1 MWAQVKNGQV
11 LKIFNQAQAF
21 KIGDYQY
28 SSGVFSKWSKS
39 ELAEIGI
46 YPVQQDRTNYKNT
59 EYYKNTMHTYSFDA
73 DNNVVKMTWGTATAH
88 SLTDVNETDENG
100 NAVLD
105 GEGNQ
110 VVNEGLKTIK
120 KKQIND
126 EARNILNETDWYVI
140 KASEVSDYTLPT
152 NIANFRAAVRT
163 KCNAMQTQ
171 IDNASDVDALQ
182 TLYEYTNTGTEDD
195 PDMTRPLGE
204 FPKLE
209 DF

>member
-1 MWAQVKNGQV
+1 MWAQVKNEQV
-11 LKIFNQAQAF
+11 IEIYNGAKAI

-28 SSGVFSKWSKS
+28 PSGIFSKWSKS
-39 ELAEIGI
+39 ELAEIGV
-46 YPVQQDRTNYKNT
+46 YPVQQDRTNFKNN
-59 EYYKNTMHTYSFDA
+59 EFYRNTNHSYSFDA

-88 SLTDVNETDENG
+88 SLTDVNATDEDG

-105 GEGNQ
+105 SEGNQ
-110 VVNEGLKTIK
+110 VVYEGLKTVK
-120 KKQIND
+120 KKKIND
-126 EARNILNETDWYVI
+126 QARNILNETDWYVI
-140 KASEVSDYTLPT
+140 KASEVSDYTIPT

-171 IDNASDVDALQ
+171 IDNASDADALQ
-182 TLYEYTNTGTEDD
+182 TLFTYTNTGTEDD
-195 PDMTRPLGE
+195 PNMTRPLGE

>member
-11 LKIFNQAQAF
+11 IKIFNGAQAF

-28 SSGVFSKWSKS
+28 PSNVFSKWSKS
-39 ELAEIGI
+39 QLAEIGV
-46 YPVQQDRTNYKNT
+46 YSVQQDKTNYKNT
-59 EYYKNTMHTYSFDA
+59 EYHKNTMHTYTVA
-73 DNNVVKMTWGTATAH
+73 DICRAPAMTWGKATAH
-88 SLTDVNETDENG
+88 SLVDVEVKDEDGKN
-100 NAVLD
+100 VLD
-105 GEGNQ
+105 ADGNKLI
-110 VVNEGLKTIK
+110 NEGLKTVK

-126 EARNILNETDWYVI
+126 EAQSILNNTDWYVI

-152 NIANFRAAVRT
+152 NIAKFRAAVRT

-171 IDNASDVDALQ
+171 IDNANDVDALK
-182 TLYEYTNTGTEDD
+182 TLYEYTNTGTEEN

>member
-11 LKIFNQAQAF
+11 IKIFNGAQAF

-28 SSGVFSKWSKS
+28 PSNVLSKWSKS
-39 ELAEIGI
+39 QLAEIGI
-46 YPVQQDRTNYKNT
+46 YPVQQDRTNYKSK
-59 EYYKNTMHTYSFDA
+59 EYHKNTTHTYTVD
-73 DNNVVKMTWGTATAH
+73 DKNKVVKMTWGKATPH
-88 SLTDVNETDENG
+88 SLVDVEVKDKDGKNL
-100 NAVLD
+100 LD
-105 GEGNQ
+105 GEGNKIVSQ
-110 VVNEGLKTIK
+110 GLKTIK
-120 KKQIND
+120 KEQIND
-126 EARNILNETDWYVI
+126 ITRNILNNTDWYVI

-152 NIANFRAAVRT
+152 NIAKFRAAVRT
-163 KCNAMQTQ
+163 KCNAMQKQ

-182 TLYEYTNTGTEDD
+182 ALFEYTNTGTEKN

>member
-11 LKIFNQAQAF
+11 IKIFNGAQAF
-21 KIGDYQY
+21 KIGDWQY
-28 SSGVFSKWSKS
+28 GSDVFSKWSKS
-39 ELAEIGI
+39 ELTEIGI

-59 EYYKNTMHTYSFDA
+59 EYYKNTEHTYTVD
-73 DNNVVKMTWGTATAH
+73 DTNKVVKMTWGKASGH
-88 SLTDVNETDENG
+88 SLVDVEIKDKDGKNILDEDG
-100 NAVLD
+100 NK
-105 GEGNQ
+105 
-110 VVNEGLKTIK
+110 VVDQGLKTVK

-126 EARNILNETDWYVI
+126 EAYDILNETDWYVI

-152 NIANFRAAVRT
+152 NIAKFRAAVRT

-171 IDNASDVDALQ
+171 IDNAGDVDSLK
-182 TLYEYTNTGTEDD
+182 TLYEYTNTGTEEN

>member
-11 LKIFNQAQAF
+11 IKIFNGAQAF

-28 SSGVFSKWSKS
+28 PSNVFSKWSKS
-39 ELAEIGI
+39 QLAEIGV

-59 EYYKNTMHTYSFDA
+59 EYYRNTTHTYTVD
-73 DNNVVKMTWGTATAH
+73 DKNKVVKMTWGKATAH
-88 SLTDVNETDENG
+88 SLVDVEVKDEDGKN
-100 NAVLD
+100 VLD
-105 GEGNQ
+105 ADGNK
-110 VVNEGLKTIK
+110 VINEGLKTVK

-126 EARNILNETDWYVI
+126 EAQSILNNTDWYVI

-152 NIANFRAAVRT
+152 NIAKFRAAIRT
-163 KCNAMQTQ
+163 KCNAMQKQ
-171 IDNASDVDALQ
+171 IDDASDVDALQ
-182 TLYEYTNTGTEDD
+182 TLFEYTNTGTEES
-195 PDMTRPLGE
+195 PDITRPLGE

>member
-11 LKIFNQAQAF
+11 IKIFNGAQAF

-28 SSGVFSKWSKS
+28 PSNVFSKWSKS
-39 ELAEIGI
+39 QLAEIGV

-59 EYYKNTMHTYSFDA
+59 EYYRNTTHTYTVD
-73 DNNVVKMTWGTATAH
+73 DKNKVVKMTWGKATAH
-88 SLTDVNETDENG
+88 SLVDVEVKDEDGKN
-100 NAVLD
+100 VLD
-105 GEGNQ
+105 ADGNK
-110 VVNEGLKTIK
+110 VINEGLKTVK

-126 EARNILNETDWYVI
+126 EAQSILNNTDWYVI

-152 NIANFRAAVRT
+152 NIAKFRAAVRT
-163 KCNAMQTQ
+163 KCNEMQTQ
-171 IDNASDVDALQ
+171 IDNASDVDALK
-182 TLYEYTNTGTEDD
+182 TLYEYTNTGTEEN

>member
-11 LKIFNQAQAF
+11 IKIFNQAQAF

-59 EYYKNTMHTYSFDA
+59 EYHKNTMHTYSFDA

-88 SLTDVNETDENG
+88 SLTDVNATDEDG

-105 GEGNQ
+105 SEGNQ
-110 VVNEGLKTIK
+110 VVNEGLKTVK
-120 KKQIND
+120 KKEIND
-126 EARNILNETDWYVI
+126 QAYNILNETDWYVI

-182 TLYEYTNTGTEDD
+182 TLFEYTNTGTEDD
-195 PDMTRPLGE
+195 PDITRPLGE

>member
-1 MWAQVKNGQV
+1 MWAQVKNEQV
-11 LKIFNQAQAF
+11 IEIYNGAKAI

-28 SSGVFSKWSKS
+28 PSGIFSKWSKS
-39 ELAEIGI
+39 ELAEIGV
-46 YPVQQDRTNYKNT
+46 YPVQQDRTNFKNN
-59 EYYKNTMHTYSFDA
+59 EFYRNTNHSYSFDA

-88 SLTDVNETDENG
+88 SLTDVNATDEDG

-105 GEGNQ
+105 SEGNQ
-110 VVNEGLKTIK
+110 VVYEGLKTVK
-120 KKQIND
+120 KKKIND
-126 EARNILNETDWYVI
+126 QARDILNETDWYVI

-152 NIANFRAAVRT
+152 NISKFRAAVRT
-163 KCNAMQTQ
+163 TCTAMQTQ
-171 IDNASDVDALQ
+171 IDNASDADALQ
-182 TLYEYTNTGTEDD
+182 TLFTYTNTGTEDD

>member
-1 MWAQVKNGQV
+1 MWAQVKNEQV
-11 LKIFNQAQAF
+11 IEIYNGAKAI

-28 SSGVFSKWSKS
+28 PSGIFSKWSKS
-39 ELAEIGI
+39 ELAEIGV
-46 YPVQQDRTNYKNT
+46 YPVQQDRTNFKNN
-59 EYYKNTMHTYSFDA
+59 EFYRNTNHSYSFDA

-88 SLTDVNETDENG
+88 SLTDVNATDEDG

-105 GEGNQ
+105 SEGNQ
-110 VVNEGLKTIK
+110 VVYEGLKTVK
-120 KKQIND
+120 KKKIND
-126 EARNILNETDWYVI
+126 QARNILNETDWYVI
-140 KASEVSDYTLPT
+140 KASEVSDYTIPT

-171 IDNASDVDALQ
+171 IDNASDADALQ
-182 TLYEYTNTGTEDD
+182 TLFTYTNTGTEDD

>member
-11 LKIFNQAQAF
+11 IKIFNGAQAF

-28 SSGVFSKWSKS
+28 PSNVFSKWSKS
-39 ELAEIGI
+39 ELAEIGV

-59 EYYKNTMHTYSFDA
+59 EYYRNTTHTYTVD
-73 DNNVVKMTWGTATAH
+73 DKNKVVKMTWGKATAH
-88 SLTDVNETDENG
+88 SLVDVEVKDEDGKN
-100 NAVLD
+100 VLD
-105 GEGNQ
+105 ADGNK
-110 VVNEGLKTIK
+110 VINEGLKTVK

-126 EARNILNETDWYVI
+126 EAHNILNNTDWYVI

-152 NIANFRAAVRT
+152 NIAKFRAAIRT
-163 KCNAMQTQ
+163 KCNAMQKQ
-171 IDNASDVDALQ
+171 IDDASDVDALQ
-182 TLYEYTNTGTEDD
+182 TLFEYTNTGTEES
-195 PDMTRPLGE
+195 PDITRPLGE

>member
-59 EYYKNTMHTYSFDA
+59 EYHKNTMHTCSFDA

-88 SLTDVNETDENG
+88 SLTDVNATDEDG

-105 GEGNQ
+105 SEGNQ
-110 VVNEGLKTIK
+110 VVNEGLKTVK
-120 KKQIND
+120 KKEIND
-126 EARNILNETDWYVI
+126 QAYKILNETDWYVV
-140 KASEVSDYTLPT
+140 KASEVSDYTIPT
-152 NIANFRAAVRT
+152 NIANFRAAIRT

-182 TLYEYTNTGTEDD
+182 TLFTYTNTGTEDD

>member
-11 LKIFNQAQAF
+11 IKIFKAAQAF
-21 KIGDYQY
+21 KIGEYQY
-28 SSGVFSKWSKS
+28 PSAVFSKWSKP
-39 ELAEIGI
+39 ELAEIGL

-59 EYYKNTMHTYSFDA
+59 EYHRNTTHTYTVD
-73 DNNVVKMTWGTATAH
+73 DKNKVVKMTWGKATAH
-88 SLTDVNETDENG
+88 SLVDVEVKDEDGKN
-100 NAVLD
+100 VLD
-105 GEGNQ
+105 GEGNK
-110 VVNEGLKTIK
+110 VINEGLKTVK

-126 EARNILNETDWYVI
+126 EARNILNNTDWYVI

-152 NIANFRAAVRT
+152 NIAKFRAAVRT

-171 IDNASDVDALQ
+171 IDNANDVDALE
-182 TLYEYTNTGTEDD
+182 TLYTYTNTGTKEK
-195 PDMTRPLGE
+195 PVMTRPLGE

>member
-11 LKIFNQAQAF
+11 IEIYNGPKAL
-21 KIGDYQY
+21 KIGDLQY
-28 SSGVFSKWSKS
+28 PSGIFSKWNAS
-39 ELAEIGI
+39 ELAAIGI
-46 YPVQQDRTNYKNT
+46 YPVQQDRTNLKNN
-59 EYYKNTMHTYSFDA
+59 EFYRNTNHSYSFDA

-88 SLTDVNETDENG
+88 SLTDVNATDEDG

-105 GEGNQ
+105 SEGNQ
-110 VVNEGLKTIK
+110 VVYEGLKTVK
-120 KKQIND
+120 KKKIND
-126 EARNILNETDWYVI
+126 QARDILNETDWYVI

-152 NIANFRAAVRT
+152 NIAKFRAAVRT

-171 IDNASDVDALQ
+171 IDNASDADALQ
-182 TLYEYTNTGTEDD
+182 TLFTYTNTGTEED
-195 PDMTRPLGE
+195 PDITRPLGE

>member
-11 LKIFNQAQAF
+11 IKIFNGAQAF

-39 ELAEIGI
+39 ELAEIGV

-59 EYYKNTMHTYSFDA
+59 EYHRNTTHTYTVD
-73 DNNVVKMTWGTATAH
+73 DKNKVVKMTWGKATAH
-88 SLTDVNETDENG
+88 SLVDVEVKDEDGKNILDADG
-100 NAVLD
+100 NKII
-105 GEGNQ
+105 
-110 VVNEGLKTIK
+110 NEGLKTVK

-126 EARNILNETDWYVI
+126 EAQSILNNTDWYVI

-152 NIANFRAAVRT
+152 NIAKFRAAVRT

-171 IDNASDVDALQ
+171 IDNASDVDALK
-182 TLYEYTNTGTEDD
+182 TLYEYTNTGTEES

>member
-59 EYYKNTMHTYSFDA
+59 EYHKNTMHTCSFDA

-88 SLTDVNETDENG
+88 SLTDVNATDEDG

-105 GEGNQ
+105 SEGNQ
-110 VVNEGLKTIK
+110 VVNEGLKTVK
-120 KKQIND
+120 KKEIND
-126 EARNILNETDWYVI
+126 QAYKILNETDWYVV
-140 KASEVSDYTLPT
+140 KASEVSDYTIPT
-152 NIANFRAAVRT
+152 NIANFRAAIRT

-182 TLYEYTNTGTEDD
+182 TLFTYTNTGTEDE

>member
-11 LKIFNQAQAF
+11 IKILNGAQAF

-39 ELAEIGI
+39 ELAEIGV
-46 YPVQQDRTNYKNT
+46 YPVQQDRTNFKNN
-59 EYYKNTMHTYSFDA
+59 EFYRNTNHSYSFDA

-88 SLTDVNETDENG
+88 SLVDIEVKDEDGKNVL
-100 NAVLD
+100 NAD
-105 GEGNQ
+105 GGKVIKQ
-110 VVNEGLKTIK
+110 GLKTVK

-126 EARNILNETDWYVI
+126 HARYILNETDWYVI

-152 NIANFRAAVRT
+152 NIAKFRAAVRT
-163 KCNAMQTQ
+163 KCNTMQTQ
-171 IDNASDVDALQ
+171 IDNASDADALQ
-182 TLYEYTNTGTEDD
+182 TLFEYTNTGTKEN

>member
-1 MWAQVKNGQV
+1 MWAQVKNEQV
-11 LKIFNQAQAF
+11 IEIYNGAKAI

-28 SSGVFSKWSKS
+28 PSGIFSKWSKS
-39 ELAEIGI
+39 ELAEIGV
-46 YPVQQDRTNYKNT
+46 YPVQQDRTNFKNN
-59 EYYKNTMHTYSFDA
+59 EFYRNTNHSYSFDA

-88 SLTDVNETDENG
+88 SLTDVNATDEDG

-105 GEGNQ
+105 SEGNQ
-110 VVNEGLKTIK
+110 VVYEGLKTVK
-120 KKQIND
+120 KKKIND
-126 EARNILNETDWYVI
+126 QARNILNETDWYVI

-171 IDNASDVDALQ
+171 IDNASDADALQ
-182 TLYEYTNTGTEDD
+182 TLFTYTNTGTEDD
-195 PDMTRPLGE
+195 PNMTRPLGE

>member
-1 MWAQVKNGQV
+1 MWAQVKNEQV
-11 LKIFNQAQAF
+11 IEIYNGAKAI

-28 SSGVFSKWSKS
+28 PSGIFSKWSKS
-39 ELAEIGI
+39 ELAEIGV
-46 YPVQQDRTNYKNT
+46 YPVQQDRTNFKNN
-59 EYYKNTMHTYSFDA
+59 EFYRNTNHSYSFDA

-88 SLTDVNETDENG
+88 SLSDVNATDEDG

-105 GEGNQ
+105 SEGNQ
-110 VVNEGLKTIK
+110 VVNEGLKTVK
-120 KKQIND
+120 KKEIND
-126 EARNILNETDWYVI
+126 QAYNILNETDWYVI
-140 KASEVSDYTLPT
+140 KASEVSDYTIPT

-171 IDNASDVDALQ
+171 IDDASDADALQ
-182 TLYEYTNTGTEDD
+182 TLFTYTNTGTEED

>member
-11 LKIFNQAQAF
+11 IKIFNGAQAF

-28 SSGVFSKWSKS
+28 PSNVFSKWSKS
-39 ELAEIGI
+39 QLAEIGV
-46 YPVQQDRTNYKNT
+46 YSVQQDKTNYKNT
-59 EYYKNTMHTYSFDA
+59 EYHKNTMHTYTVD
-73 DNNVVKMTWGTATAH
+73 DKNKVVKMTWGKATAH
-88 SLTDVNETDENG
+88 SLVDVEVKDEDGKN
-100 NAVLD
+100 VLD
-105 GEGNQ
+105 ADGNKLI
-110 VVNEGLKTIK
+110 NEGLKTVK

-126 EARNILNETDWYVI
+126 EAQSILNNTDWYVI

-152 NIANFRAAVRT
+152 NIAKFRAAVRT

-171 IDNASDVDALQ
+171 IDNANDVDALK
-182 TLYEYTNTGTEDD
+182 TLYEYTNTGTEEN

>member
-11 LKIFNQAQAF
+11 IDIYNRPKAL
-21 KIGDYQY
+21 KIGDLQY
-28 SSGVFSKWSKS
+28 PSGIFSKWSKS
-39 ELAEIGI
+39 KLAEIGI

-59 EYYKNTMHTYSFDA
+59 EYHKNTMHTYSFDA

-88 SLTDVNETDENG
+88 SLVDVEVKDEDGKN
-100 NAVLD
+100 VLD
-105 GEGNQ
+105 ADGNK
-110 VVNEGLKTIK
+110 VINEGLKTIK

-126 EARNILNETDWYVI
+126 EACNILNETDWYVI
-140 KASEVSDYTLPT
+140 KASEVSDYTIPT
-152 NIANFRAAVRT
+152 NIANFRAAIRT

>member
-11 LKIFNQAQAF
+11 IKIFNGAQAF

-28 SSGVFSKWSKS
+28 PSNVFSKWSKS
-39 ELAEIGI
+39 QLAEIGV

-59 EYYKNTMHTYSFDA
+59 EYHRNTTHTYTVD
-73 DNNVVKMTWGTATAH
+73 DKNKVVKMTWGKATAH
-88 SLTDVNETDENG
+88 SLVDVEVKDEDGKN
-100 NAVLD
+100 VLD
-105 GEGNQ
+105 ADGNK
-110 VVNEGLKTIK
+110 VINEGLKTVK

-126 EARNILNETDWYVI
+126 EAQSILNNTDWYVI

-152 NIANFRAAVRT
+152 NIAQFRAAVRT
-163 KCNAMQTQ
+163 KCNEMQTQ
-171 IDNASDVDALQ
+171 IDNAGDVDALK
-182 TLYEYTNTGTEDD
+182 TLYEYTNTGTEKN